1 MQFKDWAEAKKQ
13 NWRDF
18 WRGELGQE
26 ALGML
31 EELKQGYIDEAITN
45 AAGGG
50 NAIDYRIQQA
60 AGIDTAIQMIKST
73 AKIK

>member
-1 MQFKDWAEAKKQ
+1 MEFKNWTDAKKQ
-13 NWRDF
+13 RWRDM
-18 WRGELGQE
+18 WRGELGQD
-26 ALGML
+26 ALAML
-31 EELKQGYIDEAITN
+31 EELKQGYIDEAIAN

-73 AKIK
+73 AKL

>member
-1 MQFKDWAEAKKQ
+1 MEFKNWTDAKKQ
-13 NWRDF
+13 RWRDM
-18 WRGELGQE
+18 WRGELGQD
-26 ALGML
+26 ALAML
-31 EELKQGYIDEAITN
+31 EELKRGYIEEAITN

-73 AKIK
+73 AKL

>member
-1 MQFKDWAEAKKQ
+1 MEFKNWTDAKKQ
-13 NWRDF
+13 RWRDM

-26 ALGML
+26 ALAML
-31 EELKQGYIDEAITN
+31 EELKKGYIDEAITN

-50 NAIDYRIQQA
+50 SAIDYRIQQA

-73 AKIK
+73 AKL

>member
-1 MQFKDWAEAKKQ
+1 MFKNWTDAKKQ
-13 NWRDF
+13 RWRDM
-18 WRGELGQE
+18 WRGELGQD
-26 ALGML
+26 ALAML
-31 EELKQGYIDEAITN
+31 EELKQGYIEEAITN

-73 AKIK
+73 AKL